1 MEVQKGE
8 IITLSD
14 NQEYICLDTL
24 INEDGRRY
32 LCLMKNAE
40 PASFCFAE
48 EVAMDEGFQMR
59 VVGGREEK
67 QQLFRQFRAQTQRNY
82 DTAHSGEEQDSD
94 EVQAQ
99 NAGGNEQAQNNQEE
113 VQ

>member
-24 INEDGRRY
+24 TTVDGRKY
-32 LCLMKNAE
+32 LCLMKNTK

-48 EVAMDEGFQMR
+48 EVAMDDGFQMR

-67 QQLFRQFRAQTQRNY
+67 QELFRQFRAQTQRNY
-82 DTAHSGEEQDSD
+82 DA
-94 EVQAQ
+94 V
-99 NAGGNEQAQNNQEE
+99 QNNQEE